1 MQEKIAKIREK
12 PYLCADIFLTL
23 FYSNFMEV
31 NVSHFFIPEN
41 AVTDTDGLDY
51 GSVNLLIRTVEAL
64 SQTIYQSVYIIDY
77 LKQGFL
83 YVSDNPFF
91 LCGHTRQEVQEAG
104 YEFYLQHVPAEELE
118 MLKEINTAG
127 FKFFNEIP
135 KEERLGV
142 SISYDFHLMADKRK
156 FLINHKLTPLMLAK
170 DGRVWLA
177 VCVVSY
183 SAQDKPGQIVVRK
196 NNAKIFWHYSLGEH
210 KWYQDEHPTL
220 SEEEKAILLLSA
232 QGLKMEEIAGRI
244 FKSVDTVKFYK
255 RRLFEKIGAKNIT
268 EALSFATNNRLI

>member
-1 MQEKIAKIREK
+1 
-12 PYLCADIFLTL
+12 
-23 FYSNFMEV
+23 MEV
-31 NVSHFFIPEN
+31 KVSHFFIPEN
-41 AVTDTDGLDY
+41 AVGEAEGLDY
-51 GSVNLLIRTVEAL
+51 SQVEPLIRTAEAL
-64 SQTIYQSVYIIDY
+64 AQTIYQSVYIIDY

-83 YVSDNPFF
+83 YVSDNPLF
-91 LCGHTRQEVQEAG
+91 LCGQTRQEVLDAG
-104 YEFYLQHVPAEELE
+104 YEFYLKHVPKEELD
-118 MLKEINTAG
+118 MLREINTAG
-127 FKFFNEIP
+127 FRFFNEIP

-142 SISYDFHLMADKRK
+142 SISYDFHLMAGNRK

-196 NNAKIFWHYSLGEH
+196 NNTKIFWHYSMCDHQWHQGECVS
-210 KWYQDEHPTL
+210 L

-232 QGLKMEEIAGRI
+232 QGLKMEEIAERI

-255 RRLFEKIGAKNIT
+255 RRLFEKLGARNIT
-268 EALSFATNNRLI
+268 EALSFATNYRLI